1 LGNKGTLGRKDG
13 LEKKRRGGGGGKQTP
28 QAWHPIQVIHSNIM
42 VFSVICY
49 YIDGSKLGT
58 KFIIYGCMIK
68 DHN

>member
-1 LGNKGTLGRKDG
+1 MALKKKGGR
-13 LEKKRRGGGGGKQTP
+13 EQTP

-49 YIDGSKLGT
+49 YMDGSELLT
-58 KFIIYGCMIK
+58 KFIIYGCMIN